1 MDNSVKKHKM
11 KVIDM
16 TEGNPIRLILAFTI
30 PLFIGN
36 IFQQVYSMVDT
47 MVAGYNLGD
56 NAIAAIGATS
66 SLYALIIDLAAGLNS
81 GYAIVV
87 TQRFGAHDMKK
98 LRESVAGMIELDVV
112 VTVVL
117 TVLSLIFLKPLMR
130 FMNTPDAIF
139 EEAYS
144 YIAVIC
150 AGMISAICYNMFAGV
165 LRAVGNS
172 RTSLYFLIISSVL
185 NMGMDLF
192 FIVVL
197 KMGVAGAALATVI
210 AQTASAVLC
219 GIYVF
224 KNYRSVLPGGMDFHV
239 SGEILSQL
247 FSHGFAMALMLCVVD
262 LGSVIFQRANNTLNE
277 MIISA
282 HTASRRIIGIMMQP
296 LATIATACSTFV
308 GQNWGAKKTKR
319 IQSALKQVL
328 GMEIAW
334 ALFSGVL
341 VFALGGVLVR
351 FTTGTSDSGIVDNAV
366 MSLRWHFAFFPALG
380 CLLALRT
387 AMQAMGKK
395 IAPIISSCL
404 ELGMKLLSAAFLI
417 PRLGFFGTS
426 ITEPITW
433 TIMLLFLI
441 AAYYTIKKKL
451 FTYKEGGERVMTEP
465 EKMKDKRVV
474 KAAPYGTR
482 AQLL

>member
-1 MDNSVKKHKM
+1 
-11 KVIDM
+11 
-16 TEGNPIRLILAFTI
+16 
-30 PLFIGN
+30 
-36 IFQQVYSMVDT
+36 

-66 SLYALIIDLAAGLNS
+66 SLYALLIDFASGLNS

-87 TQRFGAHDMKK
+87 TQHFGAHDEKK
-98 LRESVAGMIELDVV
+98 LRESIAGMIELDVV

-117 TVLSLIFLKPLMR
+117 TALSLIFLKPLMR

-139 EEAYS
+139 GEAYS

-150 AGMISAICYNMFAGV
+150 AGMISTICYNMFAGI
-165 LRAVGNS
+165 LRAIGNS
-172 RTSLYFLIISSVL
+172 RTSLYFLIISTIL
-185 NMGMDLF
+185 NVGMDLF
-192 FIVVL
+192 FVVAL

-210 AQTASAVLC
+210 AQTVSAVLC

-224 KNYRSVLPGGMDFHV
+224 NNYQSILPKGKDFRI
-239 SGEILSQL
+239 SREILFEL

-262 LGSVIFQRANNTLNE
+262 LGSVIFQRANNALNE

-296 LATIATACSTFV
+296 LATIATASSTFI

-319 IQSALKQVL
+319 IQTALKQVM

-334 ALFSGVL
+334 ALFSCVIVYAFGE
-341 VFALGGVLVR
+341 GLVR

-404 ELGMKLLSAAFLI
+404 ELGMKLLAAAVLI
-417 PRLGFFGTS
+417 PKLGFFGTS

-441 AAYYTIKKKL
+441 TAYFAIRKNL
-451 FTYKEGGERVMTEP
+451 FGIEDEGREMYDRT
-465 EKMKDKRVV
+465 
-474 KAAPYGTR
+474 
-482 AQLL
+482 

>member
-1 MDNSVKKHKM
+1 MDGSVKKHKM

-16 TEGNPIRLILAFTI
+16 TEGNPIRLILAFAI

-36 IFQQVYSMVDT
+36 IFQQIYSMVDT

-66 SLYALIIDLAAGLNS
+66 SLYALLIDFAAGLNS

-87 TQRFGAHDMKK
+87 TQHFGAHDAKK
-98 LRESVAGMIELDVV
+98 LRESIAGMIELDIV
-112 VTVVL
+112 VTVLL

-139 EEAYS
+139 GEAYS
-144 YIAVIC
+144 YIVVIC
-150 AGMISAICYNMFAGV
+150 AGMVSTICYNMFASI

-172 RTSLYFLIISSVL
+172 RTSLYFLMISSVS
-185 NMGMDLF
+185 NIGMDLF

-197 KMGVAGAALATVI
+197 KMGVAGTALATVI
-210 AQTASAVLC
+210 AQTVSALLC
-219 GIYVF
+219 GIHVF
-224 KNYRSVLPGGMDFHV
+224 KNYQTIMPKYEDFWV
-239 SGEILSQL
+239 SSEMLTEL
-247 FSHGFAMALMLCVVD
+247 VSHGFAMALMLCVVD
-262 LGSVIFQRANNTLNE
+262 FGSVIFQRANNALNE
-277 MIISA
+277 VIISA

-296 LATIATACSTFV
+296 LATIATASSTFV

-319 IQSALKQVL
+319 IHTALKKVM

-334 ALFSGVL
+334 ALFSCAL
-341 VFALGGVLVR
+341 VFTFGEVLVR
-351 FTTGTSDSGIVDNAV
+351 FTTGTSDGGIVDNAV
-366 MSLRWHFAFFPALG
+366 MSLRWHLAFFPVLG

-395 IAPIISSCL
+395 NAPIISSCL
-404 ELGMKLLSAAFLI
+404 ELGMKLLSASFLI

-433 TIMLLFLI
+433 TIMLLFLS
-441 AAYYTIKKKL
+441 ASYFATRKEL
-451 FTYKEGGERVMTEP
+451 FEI
-465 EKMKDKRVV
+465 EK
-474 KAAPYGTR
+474 
-482 AQLL
+482 